1 MENTSTDSTLNV
13 SDGYKIDLTNNV
25 VGDNSVLSL
34 SRVLYIVIVFLAFI
48 VILLHVVVGVSMINT
63 IFLFVLYGL
72 LLGFIS
78 YVQYRYIS
86 KEYNE

>member
-1 MENTSTDSTLNV
+1 MEHTSTDSTLNA

-25 VGDNSVLSL
+25 GDNSTVLSL

-48 VILLHVVVGVSMINT
+48 IILLHVVVGVSMINT

-86 KEYNE
+86 K